1 MGIFS
6 RYYQPEGPPALRAE
20 KIVIEVRYEV
30 NAEMP
35 TLVSGGHFEMT
46 ISAYVPFNVARFG
59 LARVLPHVYSPI
71 CLPLIC
77 EYVLVYIC
85 TYMHICT
92 CTLVCIAD
100 VPIG

>member
-35 TLVSGGHFEMT
+35 SLVSGGHFQMT

-59 LARVLPHVYSPI
+59 LAPSCVFTYSSA
-71 CLPLIC
+71 LNL
-77 EYVLVYIC
+77 
-85 TYMHICT
+85 
-92 CTLVCIAD
+92 
-100 VPIG
+100 

>member
-35 TLVSGGHFEMT
+35 SLVSGGQFEMT
-46 ISAYVPFNVARFG
+46 IS
-59 LARVLPHVYSPI
+59 
-71 CLPLIC
+71 
-77 EYVLVYIC
+77 YVLQMYLSVEFI
-85 TYMHICT
+85 
-92 CTLVCIAD
+92 LVD
-100 VPIG
+100 

>member
-1 MGIFS
+1 MGILS

-20 KIVIEVRYEV
+20 KILIEVRYEV

-35 TLVSGGHFEMT
+35 SLVSGGQFEMS
-46 ISAYVPFNVARFG
+46 ISAYVPPFDVALCG
-59 LARVLPHVYSPI
+59 LARVLPHVYSLG

-85 TYMHICT
+85 TYLYMH
-92 CTLVCIAD
+92 AYMYY
-100 VPIG
+100 